1 MLDYFKRIYTARYFW
16 WSLVKAELRNKYRR
30 SVLGLLWSLLYPFLV
45 TMLMVFIFGSI
56 FKTDILDLIPYIYS
70 GFIVWDAISGSFLY
84 GAGSIIG
91 AEAYI
96 KQFSH
101 PLAIYPLKQSLV
113 LIINTLISGIG
124 VFIWCGVLKPQNIPY
139 MIITLPINII
149 LLFLFS
155 WTVATFS
162 AVINTKFRDYQ
173 QMIGLIIQ
181 ALWFISPVYFEKKV
195 YINADIGFLVYY
207 NPIARI
213 LDMVRAPF
221 LDGTF
226 PTVIDYTYVI
236 GTIIVFFVIDI
247 MLVKKNEKELI
258 FYI

>member
-1 MLDYFKRIYTARYFW
+1 MVNYFKQIYKARYFW
-16 WSLVKAELRNKYRR
+16 WSLVKADLRNKYRR
-30 SVLGLLWSLLYPFLV
+30 SVLGLFWSLLYPLLF

-70 GFIVWDAISGSFLY
+70 GFIIWDAISGSFIY
-84 GAGSIIG
+84 GSSSIIG
-91 AEAYI
+91 AEPYI

-101 PLAIYPLKQSLV
+101 PLAIYSLKQTLV

-124 VFIWCGVLKPQNIPY
+124 VFVWCGILKPQNILY
-139 MIITLPINII
+139 ILITLPINVI

-155 WTVATFS
+155 WSITTFS
-162 AVINTKFRDYQ
+162 SIINTKFRDFQ
-173 QMIGLIIQ
+173 QMIGLIVQ

-195 YINADIGFLVYY
+195 YINANIEFLIYY

-221 LDGTF
+221 LNGTF
-226 PTVIDYTYVI
+226 PTITDYMYVI
-236 GTIIVFFVIDI
+236 GTVGVFFVIDI
-247 MLVKKNEKELI
+247 LLLKKNEKELI